1 MNQLMNSGLIHFN
14 ERRRMCF
21 DRAEQEETK
30 MRLQYELFR
39 AETAR
44 QCLQQVND
52 SQSVAMKVNS
62 IIIMKK
68 LSFFKNEHNEE
79 EFHDEKMLMKIRAAR
94 HENDFS
100 ARKISWKS
108 SLKQF
113 ARILKNRK

>member
-1 MNQLMNSGLIHFN
+1 MNQLMNNDMIHFN

-21 DRAEQEETK
+21 DRAEQKETK

-39 AETAR
+39 AEAAR

-62 IIIMKK
+62 VIIVKK
-68 LSFFKNEHNEE
+68 LFFFENKHNERE
-79 EFHDEKMLMKIRAAR
+79 LHDEKMLMKIRVAR

-100 ARKISWKS
+100 VRKTS
-108 SLKQF
+108 
-113 ARILKNRK
+113 